1 MHEGIKFMIYKYM
14 MQNIKCL
21 IRLTRNDV
29 NNIIEFTLMFIYLSE
44 TSISMFNVRVQ
55 SIILRKKKTMNQDYL
70 DLINCQ

>member
-29 NNIIEFTLMFIYLSE
+29 NNIIKFTLMFIYLSE